1 MKKFKTIFTAPK
13 INPGFMTQ
21 DIQLLSEWADVI
33 PLDLST
39 CPGFQRYTYYTRL
52 LNGLIKQNAELVFV
66 YFVFTKYIPLLALI
80 TKALRRKLIVVTGGI
95 DATWVPDIQWGD
107 MGSPVRRK
115 LFALVMQLADS
126 VLPFSET
133 SAREILLYGKPRRM
147 RTAYLGVDTRIFRPD
162 GSERLNRVVT
172 ACHTISR
179 MALLQKGIEP
189 FVRAARF
196 VPEAEFVVVGAF
208 ADDSI
213 DRLKSIATANVHF
226 TMKRYSAEECAELFR
241 TAKVY
246 VQASAHEGF
255 GLSLAE
261 AMACGCVPVV
271 ANRYAMPETVGD
283 TGYLT
288 PFNDPPALAQAI
300 REALV
305 HPEKGLAAR
314 QRVLDHFTLAHRRQ
328 LLKEE
333 LEFVL
338 GRRLD

>member
-162 GSERLNRVVT
+162 GSERLSRVVT

-288 PFNDPPALAQAI
+288 PFNDPPALARAI
-300 REALV
+300 REALA

-314 QRVLDHFTLAHRRQ
+314 QRVLDHFTVEHRRR

-333 LEFVL
+333 LAFVL
-338 GRRLD
+338 GRKLE

>member
-39 CPGFQRYTYYTRL
+39 CPGVQRYTYYTRL
-52 LNGLIKQNAELVFV
+52 LEGLIKQGAEVVFV
-66 YFVFTKYIPLLALI
+66 YFVFAKYVPLLALI

-300 REALV
+300 REALA

>member
-1 MKKFKTIFTAPK
+1 MTRPRLIFTAPK

-21 DIQLLSEWADVI
+21 DIQLLSEWVEVI

-39 CPGFQRYTYYTRL
+39 CPGVQRYTYYTRL
-52 LNGLIKQNAELVFV
+52 LEGLIKQGAEVVFV
-66 YFVFTKYIPLLALI
+66 YFVFAKYVPLLALI

-95 DATWVPDIQWGD
+95 DATWVPDIRWGD
-107 MGSPVRRK
+107 MGSPVKRR
-115 LFALVMQLADS
+115 LFALVMRLADS

-133 SAREILLYGKPRRM
+133 SAREILQYGKPRRM
-147 RTAYLGVDTRIFRPD
+147 RTAYLGVDVTLFKPC
-162 GSERLNRVVT
+162 STERLNRVVT
-172 ACHTISR
+172 ACHTIGHK
-179 MALLQKGIEP
+179 ALLQKGIEP
-189 FVRAARF
+189 FVRAAQF
-196 VPEAEFVVVGAF
+196 VPEAEFIVVGAF

-213 DRLKSIATANVHF
+213 DRLRSIATPNVRF
-226 TMKRYSAEECAELFR
+226 TMRRYSAEECAELFR

-261 AMACGCVPVV
+261 AMASGCVPVV

-300 REALV
+300 REALA

-314 QRVLDHFTLAHRRQ
+314 QRVLDRFTLAHRRQ

-333 LEFVL
+333 LAFVL
-338 GRRLD
+338 GRKLE